1 MAGRYASVHRTLT
14 SGLRKTPS
22 QLSKAGMFPILISH
36 DGRVL
41 LERKEAPPATLEV
54 EVDPMERLRIEA
66 EKAALQASS
75 PRNTNK
81 VSKQS

>member
-1 MAGRYASVHRTLT
+1 
-14 SGLRKTPS
+14 
-22 QLSKAGMFPILISH
+22 MFPILISH

-41 LERKEAPPATLEV
+41 LDRQDAPPPTPEI

-66 EKAALQASS
+66 ENAALQASS

-81 VSKQS
+81 ASKRR